1 MIAMHAAPRASSET
15 LAPIPS
21 LSIQIE
27 DDAMKKR
34 IFCIMLAGTTIMFFY
49 GIGGYGSPGEGPG
62 VTYMAVATAKKSLE
76 IVTVRP
82 STETMSRQQ
91 LPYFVGISE
100 ATAGAKGISMNL
112 VVIPPGA
119 AAKPHIHRGYESA
132 IYLLEGRVE
141 TRYGPGLRQ
150 SVINEAGDFIFIP
163 ADVPHQP
170 INLSATESAR
180 AIVARNDPNEQEHVL
195 PYNPK
200 EDL

>member
-1 MIAMHAAPRASSET
+1 VIAMHAAPKASNET

-34 IFCIMLAGTTIMFFY
+34 IFSIMLAGTAIMFFY
-49 GIGGYGSPGEGPG
+49 GFGGYGSPGEGPG
-62 VTYMAVATAKKSLE
+62 VTFMAVATAKKSPE

-163 ADVPHQP
+163 
-170 INLSATESAR
+170 R
-180 AIVARNDPNEQEHVL
+180 AIVARNDPNEQEHVF

>member
-1 MIAMHAAPRASSET
+1 VHTAPKASNET
-15 LAPIPS
+15 LAPIQS

-34 IFCIMLAGTTIMFFY
+34 IFCIMLAGMAIMFFY
-49 GIGGYGSPGEGPG
+49 GFGGYGRPGEGPG
-62 VTYMAVATAKKSLE
+62 LASMAVATTKKSLE

-91 LPYFVGISE
+91 LP
-100 ATAGAKGISMNL
+100 GISMNL

-119 AAKPHIHRGYESA
+119 SAKPHIHRGYESA
-132 IYLLEGRVE
+132 IYLLEGHVE
-141 TRYGPGLRQ
+141 TRYGPGLRK
-150 SVINEAGDFIFIP
+150 SVINKAGDFIFIP

-170 INLSATESAR
+170 INLSATQPAR
-180 AIVARNDPNEQEHVL
+180 AIVARNDPNEQEHVF

-200 EDL
+200 EELQPSSPRK